1 MATCFLRGGINDPR
15 DLFIAETL
23 GGTGT
28 PLVSQFSFSHFFYRQ
43 SQVEQPPRSLSSFR
57 SVCMVGRAGLE
68 PAVCLCNG
76 FTVRPLRR

>member
-1 MATCFLRGGINDPR
+1 MTLVTCSSRRLSVARGPR
-15 DLFIAETL
+15 
-23 GGTGT
+23 
-28 PLVSQFSFSHFFYRQ
+28 SQFSFSHFFYRQ